1 MEGLTMTA
9 AEKVQKDSA
18 ALKQLFGWLFGLGV
32 FLIFSEIAYLPL
44 KTIFLSLG
52 TDALGSAAGQLG
64 ETVVTALPA
73 LALLGAV
80 WQARR
85 LFSSFA
91 SGQILSAEAGKA
103 LTRLGDLLVVST
115 VLWFFFGPATDR
127 QEPVFG
133 AYLSATI
140 MLGCIGLAIRLV
152 GRVVD
157 LAAVIKVDHDQI
169 V

>member
-1 MEGLTMTA
+1 MTS
-9 AEKVQKDSA
+9 AEKVQKESA
-18 ALKQLFGWLFGLGV
+18 ALKRLFSWLFGAGL
-32 FLIFSEIAYLPL
+32 FLIFSEIAYMPL
-44 KTIFLSLG
+44 KAIFLSLG
-52 TDALGSAAGQLG
+52 TDGLGSAAGRLG
-64 ETVVTALPA
+64 ETAIAAIPA

-85 LFSSFA
+85 LFDSFA

-115 VLWFFFGPATDR
+115 VLWFFFGPATDYH
-127 QEPVFG
+127 EPSFG
-133 AYLSATI
+133 PYLSASI

-152 GRVVD
+152 GRVVNM
-157 LAAVIKVDHDQI
+157 AAVIKIDNDQI